1 MEEGRDAVVDGAW
14 VEYLRPVGPRLLPRM
29 DFYSCVRIRGRV
41 GERSYR
47 VVDGRRGKVWGK
59 GGLRVMVFDP
69 EGYDG
74 DEGSKKD
81 EYNR

>member
-1 MEEGRDAVVDGAW
+1 MAPQTGGMEEGRDAVVDGAW
-14 VEYLRPVGPRLLPRM
+14 AEYLRPIGPLPLPRM
-29 DFYSCVRIRGRV
+29 DFYSV
-41 GERSYR
+41 GERSDR

-74 DEGSKKD
+74 DDGGKKD
-81 EYNR
+81 EYN